1 MLEFEER
8 TVMEIFIEKFWIL
21 KSIERNISNQ
31 ILLQIITEIECYY
44 NTIEEIS
51 RELDQLEM

>member
-1 MLEFEER
+1 
-8 TVMEIFIEKFWIL
+8 MEIFIEKFWIL

-31 ILLQIITEIECYY
+31 ILLQIITGIECYFS
-44 NTIEEIS
+44 TREEIF